1 MKEPATVMPGRTRLA
16 GLLLPVVPLLL
27 LAAFCFARLVVE
39 PGGLIV
45 DGRRPSVD
53 YANRGDPRP
62 VGNDLIFLFLPHH
75 WSIGDRLARFG
86 HWPVWDAR
94 GFGGRP
100 LIGNPQAGMFYPPVW
115 AAWWVQAPA
124 ALGWLTIGHLIWGAL
139 GVYVLMRALGQ
150 GRWAA
155 TVAAGVYQASP
166 LLLAQ
171 TFEGHYPHVW
181 AVCWYPWAFWAFL
194 AFRKRRAQGLVLL
207 PPILALTY
215 LTGHPQEWFLLVLAL
230 SIWVLVDGAGSLRM
244 IGTETPPIRE
254 ASGPATG
261 GVGRPAPSAFALSGV
276 KRPAPSAFA
285 LSGVKRP
292 APSAF
297 ALSGVKRPA
306 PSAFAK
312 AAGWFAILVL
322 TIGVAAVDVV
332 PQWMVRPWL
341 RRNHEPG
348 VDVGIPRRYH
358 LVGLNGFQLL
368 SPTALG
374 GPSDYIG
381 DDNYWETVFSI
392 GLVPLTL
399 AVLAAARYPDRRL
412 IRGWLVLAGLSV
424 AFACGQSLGLYSLVY
439 TSVPGMRWF
448 RVPARSLF
456 LANLAGAVLAG
467 LGLET
472 LRIRM
477 AAASAWRAFA
487 RRFAVAAVVVV
498 SLLLLIQFGR
508 VPGGPA
514 GGSRDGLSHRSL
526 PRLMLTTRREAIDA
540 PAKPPPSG
548 RTALAASRV
557 LRDGGFWLAMGGML
571 LLSAWGCRPV
581 EDRGRRSLASLFGL
595 VALVELGWGGFSL
608 IQVAPAGQFMGRD
621 PVSDALSI
629 KTSAG
634 HDMQPVRIKARDS
647 FYGDLLS
654 SVHGIQKTNVDD
666 AFQIDHASVL
676 YETLYPVASRARPM
690 AERLLTA
697 SGKESW
703 RRIRQAVFDRMS
715 VTHIVSDRVE
725 SDPVWPVSTEGSWD
739 GLRFVIQRNPT
750 AMPRAYV
757 VPRATILPDH
767 GGVVLTSLPDFD
779 PHASVIMNA
788 DPLGSLPTGP
798 RQPFTAAE
806 WISSDPDRPA
816 LRVTTELP
824 GLLVVADTWM
834 PGWTVTVDGRPAP
847 VLRGNHAQRVIPLRE
862 PGRHS
867 IKMKYQPPGL
877 VIGRAMSALA
887 VAVWALIAG
896 FFAWTRVRRQGGSGR
911 GHLLRGP
918 HRGEPGETL
927 RCQDLLGTAGGATT
941 FR

>member
-27 LAAFCFARLVVE
+27 LAAFCFARLIVE

-53 YANRGDPRP
+53 FANRGDPRP

-100 LIGNPQAGMFYPPVW
+100 LVGNPQAGMFYPPVW
-115 AAWWVQAPA
+115 AAWRVQAPA

-139 GVYVLMRALGQ
+139 GVYVLTRALGQ

-194 AFRKRRAQGLVLL
+194 AFRKSRARGLVLL

-230 SIWVLVDGAGSLRM
+230 SIWAAVDVFGRTRSPGPGGPERASPFRM
-244 IGTETPPIRE
+244 Q
-254 ASGPATG
+254 
-261 GVGRPAPSAFALSGV
+261 
-276 KRPAPSAFA
+276 
-285 LSGVKRP
+285 
-292 APSAF
+292 
-297 ALSGVKRPA
+297 
-306 PSAFAK
+306 FAK
-312 AAGWFAILVL
+312 VAGWFAIVVL
-322 TIGVAAVDVV
+322 SIGLAAVDVV

-358 LVGLNGFQLL
+358 LVGLNAFQLL

-412 IRGWLVLAGLSV
+412 IRGWLVLAGLAV

-477 AAASAWRAFA
+477 AGASAWRAFA

-498 SLLLLIQFGR
+498 SLLFLIQFGR

-514 GGSRDGLSHRSL
+514 GGPGDGLSHRSL
-526 PRLMLTTRREAIDA
+526 PRLMLSTHREVIDA

-548 RTALAASRV
+548 RTALAAFRV

-571 LLSAWGCRPV
+571 LLIAWGCRPMD
-581 EDRGRRSLASLFGL
+581 DRGRRFLASLFGL
-595 VALVELGWGGFSL
+595 VAIVELGWGGFSL
-608 IQVAPAGQFMGRD
+608 IQVAPAGQFLRRD

-629 KTSAG
+629 KTSDG
-634 HDMQPVRIKARDS
+634 RDTQPVRIKARDS
-647 FYGDLLS
+647 FYGDLPS
-654 SVHGIQKTNVDD
+654 SVHGIEKTNVDD

-725 SDPVWPVSTEGSWD
+725 SDPGWPVSTEGSWD
-739 GLRFVIQRNPT
+739 GLRFAIQRNPT

-767 GGVVLTSLPDFD
+767 GGVVLTSLTDFD
-779 PHASVIMNA
+779 PLASVIMIA
-788 DPLGSLPTGP
+788 DPLKSLPPGP
-798 RQPFTAAE
+798 RQPFTVAD
-806 WISSDPDRPA
+806 WTSSDPDRPA
-816 LRVTTELP
+816 LRVTTDCP

-834 PGWTVTVDGRPAP
+834 PGWTATVDGRPAP

-862 PGRHS
+862 PGRHA
-867 IKMKYQPPGL
+867 IMMKYQPPGL
-877 VIGRAMSALA
+877 VVGRAMSALA
-887 VAVWALIAG
+887 VLVWMLMAG
-896 FFAWTRVRRQGGSGR
+896 FVKSTRGRRPGLRRGSV
-911 GHLLRGP
+911 LRGP
-918 HRGEPGETL
+918 HRRSGGRESL
-927 RCQDLLGTAGGATT
+927 RISVPKWLQSLRDRASQAW
-941 FR
+941 